1 MVHPVCIRINDKL
14 FFVAR
19 ISSTFSGL
27 VSDFWCL
34 TWCAF
39 VTDYQFE
46 PSLDNGSYCPLYMR
60 SMPGNVFNAQ
70 AIESGNLNLN
80 LEILPSQNLGEKEIE
95 EESVGRSIG
104 GRIEIFNKQ

>member
-1 MVHPVCIRINDKL
+1 
-14 FFVAR
+14 
-19 ISSTFSGL
+19 
-27 VSDFWCL
+27 
-34 TWCAF
+34 
-39 VTDYQFE
+39 
-46 PSLDNGSYCPLYMR
+46 MR

-80 LEILPSQNLGEKEIE
+80 LKILPSQNLGEKEIE